1 MPAHRNHHPHTNT
14 EKSES
19 TPARFSFRRSGL
31 AWITIATSQ
40 AADRP
45 FALVDPTGMCT
56 AAHRPGTGPV
66 AEAGSEGVIRVPLV
80 VDRYVAEQRVPQ
92 SQISPVPATVCHN
105 A

>member
-1 MPAHRNHHPHTNT
+1 MPAHRNHPHINT

-45 FALVDPTGMCT
+45 LALVGPTGMWT
-56 AAHRPGTGPV
+56 AGRHPGTGPV
-66 AEAGSEGVIRVPLV
+66 AEAWSEGLIRVPLV

-92 SQISPVPATVCHN
+92 SQISPVPAPVCHN